1 MNYSIT
7 LKAPD
12 GTESVI
18 DCPDDS
24 YILDAAEE
32 AGIDLPY
39 SCRAGACSSCAG
51 KIVSGTAVSYTHLT
65 LPTIYS
71 V

>member
-1 MNYSIT
+1 MNYSVT

-12 GTESVI
+12 GTESII

-32 AGIDLPY
+32 QGIDP
-39 SCRAGACSSCAG
+39 
-51 KIVSGTAVSYTHLT
+51 VSYTHLT
-65 LPTIYS
+65 LPTKRI